1 MLSIVTLL
9 ASATLGIAND
19 YSITANS
26 LGIGNV
32 WSDDAVTPIHV
43 SVTSNVSTP
52 TVAWV
57 QWEVPD
63 GDGDTVF
70 WGKPIT
76 LSPNNTTSTWLYAPV
91 QPWANSSIVWDIR
104 LREWN
109 GQEPTTELARTRF
122 SPNSIRASKSD
133 VIEGIIAVFGTRR
146 LGLDGYQP
154 QKPFDVKQEAT
165 LIVSGLQ
172 SSDLPDAWPCF
183 EYLDA
188 IVWADALPQLTSR
201 QEVALQQWIER
212 GGHLILSLPTIG
224 DPWNIGSNNGPL
236 SELLGGISV
245 TVEPMA
251 VDDLNQ
257 VLGRNNGWPNMDI
270 TIRTFTPK
278 NNDWDTSDYYPLLT
292 LWNKKVVAVQRNFG
306 FGAVT
311 IIGIDLASG
320 QLASLGLPE
329 TDIFWNRILG
339 RCNDTPSVSTISMLK
354 EDEQLSKTI
363 PEVTQLPIGN
373 LIAQEIAMSSTAS
386 GRLGTVYILIVSYW
400 LLSGPVVFFLLRF
413 KRKQRWAWVTF
424 SGIACV
430 FTFLTWGLASTTAE
444 VSTPLKHVTII
455 DHVYGG
461 NGQRAIGW
469 CSIHLPTF
477 GISSVQL
484 AGNNNLLLP
493 WTSPDTSLTPQFVDH
508 REIVVN
514 LDHVPNQFNQPA
526 RSTTSNFS
534 YEWVGDIDHSFY
546 DSLIRVVPNDEPVM
560 LNPNG
565 EDTTGVL
572 SGSLINNA
580 RQPLENVSIV
590 WVTDRRNS
598 IPPPGFFQN
607 NTLATWTQ
615 RNKSGQPLNQMFSWR
630 IPSWKSSE
638 TLDLSELEITRLANF
653 RIANKRYEPDNSKS
667 YYRINTVLSKGEWR
681 KKMEMLSL
689 YSHLPPPTY
698 QKNPASKQSPPYQQ
712 VTRTSGHNIDFA
724 QWFGRPC
731 IIVMGFMS
739 NAPIPVEISV
749 DGEQISKSTGETFVR
764 WVYPLRDSQ

>member
-1 MLSIVTLL
+1 
-9 ASATLGIAND
+9 
-19 YSITANS
+19 
-26 LGIGNV
+26 
-32 WSDDAVTPIHV
+32 
-43 SVTSNVSTP
+43 
-52 TVAWV
+52 
-57 QWEVPD
+57 
-63 GDGDTVF
+63 
-70 WGKPIT
+70 
-76 LSPNNTTSTWLYAPV
+76 
-91 QPWANSSIVWDIR
+91 
-104 LREWN
+104 
-109 GQEPTTELARTRF
+109 
-122 SPNSIRASKSD
+122 
-133 VIEGIIAVFGTRR
+133 
-146 LGLDGYQP
+146 
-154 QKPFDVKQEAT
+154 
-165 LIVSGLQ
+165 
-172 SSDLPDAWPCF
+172 
-183 EYLDA
+183 
-188 IVWADALPQLTSR
+188 
-201 QEVALQQWIER
+201 
-212 GGHLILSLPTIG
+212 
-224 DPWNIGSNNGPL
+224 
-236 SELLGGISV
+236 
-245 TVEPMA
+245 
-251 VDDLNQ
+251 
-257 VLGRNNGWPNMDI
+257 
-270 TIRTFTPK
+270 
-278 NNDWDTSDYYPLLT
+278 
-292 LWNKKVVAVQRNFG
+292 
-306 FGAVT
+306 
-311 IIGIDLASG
+311 
-320 QLASLGLPE
+320 
-329 TDIFWNRILG
+329 
-339 RCNDTPSVSTISMLK
+339 
-354 EDEQLSKTI
+354 
-363 PEVTQLPIGN
+363 
-373 LIAQEIAMSSTAS
+373 
-386 GRLGTVYILIVSYW
+386 
-400 LLSGPVVFFLLRF
+400 
-413 KRKQRWAWVTF
+413 
-424 SGIACV
+424 
-430 FTFLTWGLASTTAE
+430 
-444 VSTPLKHVTII
+444 
-455 DHVYGG
+455 
-461 NGQRAIGW
+461 
-469 CSIHLPTF
+469 
-477 GISSVQL
+477 
-484 AGNNNLLLP
+484 
-493 WTSPDTSLTPQFVDH
+493 LTPQFVDH